1 MRTLSGCWLGLGVV
15 APAPAAAGAGL
26 HWVYEA
32 VGDDAPRREHFVV
45 RANVVEWLDDQ
56 GRVLWRH
63 DRRAGTLTQL
73 DPARRSTRT
82 FDDAAVDELAAE
94 LARAQALGLG
104 AADRAAPPRPW
115 AAVEAADRWT
125 PLPGSAAVAG
135 VACRRV
141 SLHAGPR
148 AVGEA
153 CIADAQ
159 ALPGGTPLLQ
169 MLQALARLADRIG
182 ARVGTAGTPAWP
194 LHPLVAAARAGGL
207 PLSVR
212 ESLPGERP
220 HEWRLLQRPAGDAK
234 R

>member
-1 MRTLSGCWLGLGVV
+1 MRALSGCWLGLGVV
-15 APAPAAAGAGL
+15 ASTPAAAGADL
-26 HWVYEA
+26 HFVYEA
-32 VGDDAPRREHFVV
+32 MGDDAPRQEHFVV
-45 RANVVEWLDDQ
+45 RAGTVEWLDGQ

-63 DRRAGTLTQL
+63 DRHAGTLTQL
-73 DPARRSTRT
+73 DPARRGSRT
-82 FDDAAVDELAAE
+82 IDDAAVDAIAAD

-104 AADRAAPPRPW
+104 AADRATPPRPW

-125 PLPGSAAVAG
+125 TLPGSAEVAG
-135 VACRRV
+135 LACRRV
-141 SLHAGPR
+141 SLHIGPR

-169 MLQALARLADRIG
+169 LLQALARLADRIG
-182 ARVGTAGTPAWP
+182 QRVGTAGTLAWP

-220 HEWRLLQRPAGDAK
+220 HEWRLVQRPAGDAK